1 MSEGS
6 SLQSNSSP
14 FRRSDLFLQ
23 LLICLLEFFYNFI
36 LTKSWHILSKISLIA
51 DFLFKLVACNF
62 CQIKKYLHPKK

>member
-1 MSEGS
+1 MNEGS

-23 LLICLLEFFYNFI
+23 FLICLIEFFYNFI

-51 DFLFKLVACNF
+51 DFF
-62 CQIKKYLHPKK
+62 I